1 MICQKNR
8 RKYPEVQPIWK
19 YLGAYIIP
27 LSEADSQASNG
38 SFEDEKSYKIT
49 WRKKCRLEFYLT
61 ILSKQAYLFIP
72 KIVWSVIAL
81 NALYFLRLK
90 GLKINS

>member
-1 MICQKNR
+1 M
-8 RKYPEVQPIWK
+8 
-19 YLGAYIIP
+19 AP
-27 LSEADSQASNG
+27 LRTRGPTRSNG
-38 SFEDEKSYKIT
+38 EKQ
-49 WRKKCRLEFYLT
+49 CRLEFYLT

-81 NALYFLRLK
+81 NALYFLSLK